1 MDKFKNPNTHLKY
14 HTESDIQ
21 SSINSKSLSEI
32 ENDISH
38 LKTLSLAEHRNIAR
52 RIHKNLLNQIEL
64 SSNDQEKEE
73 LFMLAQLIK
82 MKVKF
87 K

>member
-1 MDKFKNPNTHLKY
+1 MDKFNNPDDNFKSK
-14 HTESDIQ
+14 TESDIQ
-21 SSINSKSLSEI
+21 SSLNSKSLTEI

-52 RIHKNLLNQIEL
+52 RIHKNLLVQIEL

-73 LFMLAQLIK
+73 LSMLAQLIK

>member
-1 MDKFKNPNTHLKY
+1 MDKLNDPNTKLKY
-14 HTESDIQ
+14 QTESDIQ
-21 SSINSKSLSEI
+21 SSLNSKSLSEI

-38 LKTLSLAEHRNIAR
+38 LKTLSLSEHRDIAR
-52 RIHKNLLNQIEL
+52 RIHKNLLIQMEL
-64 SSNDQEKEE
+64 SSNHQEKEE